1 VFDTTGNVQVAIVI
15 ANARIRVS
23 RQIDL
28 ARTRQMRTRF
38 EKDRCF
44 SRFIGGKATEHEAS
58 EKSEEQQADEILR
71 PLLIGHGGIAKSR
84 RALIFRRCLRI
95 IGRRSQAADR
105 CQGKEHN
112 CAHQGGNNPH
122 SLLSLAGLEY

>member
-1 VFDTTGNVQVAIVI
+1 MTNMFDSTGNVQVAIVI

-28 ARTRQMRTRF
+28 TRTRQMRARF

-44 SRFIGGKATEHEAS
+44 SRFIGGKVTEHEAS

-71 PLLIGHGGIAKSR
+71 PL
-84 RALIFRRCLRI
+84 
-95 IGRRSQAADR
+95 
-105 CQGKEHN
+105 
-112 CAHQGGNNPH
+112 
-122 SLLSLAGLEY
+122 

>member
-1 VFDTTGNVQVAIVI
+1 MFQSIH
-15 ANARIRVS
+15 
-23 RQIDL
+23 
-28 ARTRQMRTRF
+28 
-38 EKDRCF
+38 
-44 SRFIGGKATEHEAS
+44 GGKATEHEGS

-71 PLLIGHGGIAKSR
+71 PLFIGHGGIAKSR

-122 SLLSLAGLEY
+122 SFLSLAGLEYLMRTVPIPITASK